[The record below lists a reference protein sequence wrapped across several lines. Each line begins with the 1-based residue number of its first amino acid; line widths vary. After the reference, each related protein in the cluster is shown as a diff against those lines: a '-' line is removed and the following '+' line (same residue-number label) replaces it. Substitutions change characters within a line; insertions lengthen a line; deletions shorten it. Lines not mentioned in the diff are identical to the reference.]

1 MGKKKAFIYFSCLT
15 GVLYMLIAF
24 IGKTSIPFLIIRVAI
39 GCFSVVGG
47 MLIPVF
53 ANDIAD
59 YKEMKGEA
67 DARAVIQSIAGTTIR
82 FGSALSATI
91 ASFSLA
97 AVGFDAATE
106 VTPAVINSI
115 TYLMAF
121 APAAVCILSAVCF
134 IFYKIDEQELDS
146 FRAEKAARLH
156 AAQK

>member
-1 MGKKKAFIYFSCLT
+1 
-15 GVLYMLIAF
+15 
-24 IGKTSIPFLIIRVAI
+24 
-39 GCFSVVGG
+39 

-59 YKEMKGEA
+59 YKEMKGET

-97 AVGFDAATE
+97 AVGFSATAE
-106 VTPAVINSI
+106 ITPAIIGSI

-121 APAAVCILSAVCF
+121 APAAVCILSALCF
-134 IFYKIDEQELDS
+134 IFYKVDEKELDIY
-146 FRAEKAARLH
+146 RAEKAAKL
-156 AAQK
+156 QG